1 MKVHEL
7 INVLNHLPSDAEID
21 DPGVARGADGRF
33 FSVKENHEKIKANP
47 GQQHT
52 VIATAAKNE
61 NI

>member
-7 INVLNHLPSDAEID
+7 INVLHHLPGDAEID
-21 DPGVARGADGRF
+21 DPGIARGADGRF
-33 FSVKENHEKIKANP
+33 FSVTETHKKIAANP

-52 VIATAAKNE
+52 AVETAKNE